1 MHRVAELNCKSLDV
15 NENHGLSELSA
26 IQSIIDHLKQASD
39 YFDISN
45 SPLIQVA
52 ICPSGNSYYLGIQAH
67 HIIADHQSMEQIFSE
82 ISLIVNGQQKVLG
95 ETIPYSHYVLQQRKR
110 DLVESE
116 AYFRR
121 KLSGF
126 NSPSFMFGETRH
138 SLGRD
143 QLATNTAYLE
153 PLTLVRLKN
162 AARQH
167 NVTLSTI
174 AHLAWGLVISAC
186 SGMSDV
192 VFGTV
197 VSGRVTGEPEP
208 NSMVGLFINTLPI
221 RLKKQTKN
229 RINLSEFLTQLHTQL
244 GELTLHEQTPLSVI
258 KRSSCVPSDQPL
270 FNTIL
275 NFRHKQDDLADDVLF
290 ELKEKGIVPL
300 TMEQNSHY
308 PVALSITETST
319 DLHLTLQTTG
329 SLDSSLILE
338 YYLTA
343 LGNIVDSLSVSDEST
358 LDEISVLPER
368 VTTHLIDNLAKS
380 ETCKLKDIPVH
391 IRFQKWAS
399 KTPNTIA
406 VKSGEEQITYEEL
419 NHRSNQVAH
428 SLIDYAI
435 APDQRVAVYFERGI
449 NMIVGMLGILK
460 AGAGYL
466 PLDKNLP
473 DSRIQFMLGDSNPTL
488 LITDSS
494 NQEEITKKAK
504 PADIR
509 IFNLDDFNHKKQ
521 QNPSLNNLN
530 VEKLA
535 YTIYTSGSTGDP
547 KGVDIENQQL
557 SNLIDSMNA
566 QFTYEKDDRW
576 TLFHSISFDFSVWE
590 IWGALTSGATLVVVD
605 EQTSKSSEDFLKLL
619 QDQEISVLNQTPGA
633 FKSLLTAMDGA
644 DQKYRL
650 PALKQVI
657 LSGEALD
664 TSVQLEWNRLNPSNS
679 AKLINMYGITE
690 ITVVG
695 TFHDVTF
702 EGEKPVIGRPIPNTE
717 IYILDDQK
725 SLLPP
730 GVPGEIYVGGSQI
743 SRGYWNRPEL
753 NVSRYIKTVFRK
765 GEEYTPIKLYK
776 SGDLG
781 RWNDNGILEY
791 LGRNDSQVKIRGYRI
806 ELGEIENTLRQHDC
820 VIDAK
825 LVIRETGITRSLI
838 AYIVPGKNKEVIP
851 KSLDDYLKTTLPNYM
866 IPSQYVVI
874 DQLPLTS
881 NGKIDSSKLP
891 PPFDT
896 ELPEYYQPPTGAI
909 EEKLAEIWVDLL
921 GVQYPCRT
929 KSFMEQG
936 GDSLLAVQIHN
947 AIKKSFNVEL
957 PLRTV
962 FELASIEKIG
972 QLIQFLL
979 ISADQEDQERDL
991 EEGELA

>member
-1 MHRVAELNCKSLDV
+1 MYRTGDLARWNTDDEVEFIGRNDSQIKIRGYRVELREVESAFKSIELIKESVVRATVDDKGDTRLVAYIVSTPNLNLDDHILIERTRQTLRSELPEHMIPACWVRLDSLPLTPHGKLDVKSLSNAVTAPFNDIQSEPPQTDIEKIIAQAWTELLGTDKINRFDNFFNLGGHSLIAVKLAASLRKQGILIDIRSIFRATDLRDMATRIRLITSNDAPLIIESANVPIDVIKPTLSDFPHLDITPEEFNSLLEQVRSEPGNIQAIYPLSTLQGGILFHHVVSQQDDPYLLRSLIQIDRKTSLDVFLSALKLVVERHDVLRTSIHWRDLSQPVQVVHRVAELNCKSLDV

-343 LGNIVDSLSVSDEST
+343 LANIVDSLSVSDEST

-406 VKSGEEQITYEEL
+406 VKSGEEQIT
-419 NHRSNQVAH
+419 
-428 SLIDYAI
+428 
-435 APDQRVAVYFERGI
+435 
-449 NMIVGMLGILK
+449 
-460 AGAGYL
+460 
-466 PLDKNLP
+466 
-473 DSRIQFMLGDSNPTL
+473 
-488 LITDSS
+488 
-494 NQEEITKKAK
+494 
-504 PADIR
+504 
-509 IFNLDDFNHKKQ
+509 
-521 QNPSLNNLN
+521 
-530 VEKLA
+530 
-535 YTIYTSGSTGDP
+535 
-547 KGVDIENQQL
+547 
-557 SNLIDSMNA
+557 
-566 QFTYEKDDRW
+566 
-576 TLFHSISFDFSVWE
+576 
-590 IWGALTSGATLVVVD
+590 
-605 EQTSKSSEDFLKLL
+605 
-619 QDQEISVLNQTPGA
+619 
-633 FKSLLTAMDGA
+633 
-644 DQKYRL
+644 
-650 PALKQVI
+650 
-657 LSGEALD
+657 
-664 TSVQLEWNRLNPSNS
+664 
-679 AKLINMYGITE
+679 
-690 ITVVG
+690 
-695 TFHDVTF
+695 
-702 EGEKPVIGRPIPNTE
+702 
-717 IYILDDQK
+717 
-725 SLLPP
+725 
-730 GVPGEIYVGGSQI
+730 
-743 SRGYWNRPEL
+743 
-753 NVSRYIKTVFRK
+753 
-765 GEEYTPIKLYK
+765 
-776 SGDLG
+776 
-781 RWNDNGILEY
+781 
-791 LGRNDSQVKIRGYRI
+791 
-806 ELGEIENTLRQHDC
+806 
-820 VIDAK
+820 
-825 LVIRETGITRSLI
+825 
-838 AYIVPGKNKEVIP
+838 
-851 KSLDDYLKTTLPNYM
+851 
-866 IPSQYVVI
+866 
-874 DQLPLTS
+874 
-881 NGKIDSSKLP
+881 
-891 PPFDT
+891 
-896 ELPEYYQPPTGAI
+896 
-909 EEKLAEIWVDLL
+909 
-921 GVQYPCRT
+921 
-929 KSFMEQG
+929 
-936 GDSLLAVQIHN
+936 
-947 AIKKSFNVEL
+947 
-957 PLRTV
+957 
-962 FELASIEKIG
+962 
-972 QLIQFLL
+972 
-979 ISADQEDQERDL
+979 
-991 EEGELA
+991 